1 MPAMAFLFFLS
12 VSPKSN
18 KKEKNKK
25 YGKIKRNEILNKGVE
40 LMSVSS
46 PLNKKKKKQLK
57 PVTVFTWVLVAITLG
72 FVYVIADYFYFNP
85 LRQSGKPVY
94 GNRLSDLETIDP
106 SLLQK
111 IENTGESNEG
121 ISEVTLSVQGEIV
134 YLSVKVEPDLSVETA
149 RQIVESMAQT
159 FIEEAGES
167 FEGYSLQLVL
177 SSGETETLLSTNR
190 EEEEAYI
197 KAHDVS
203 VVEQVVAYTEKYPT
217 VTNIERSQ
225 ANINLLK
232 KSYPEEAEVFQTRLN
247 ALTAYTAEEEE
258 KLGDI
263 PTLVVDQ
270 TIPTSDIADYPTWG
284 VLDVET
290 STIQWH

>member
-1 MPAMAFLFFLS
+1 
-12 VSPKSN
+12 
-18 KKEKNKK
+18 
-25 YGKIKRNEILNKGVE
+25 
-40 LMSVSS
+40 MSVSS
-46 PLNKKKKKQLK
+46 PLNKKKEKKLK
-57 PVTVFTWVLVAITLG
+57 PVTVFIWILVAITLG
-72 FVYVIADYFYFNP
+72 FLYVVADYFYFDP

-94 GNRLSDLETIDP
+94 GDRLSNLATIDAT
-106 SLLQK
+106 LLQK
-111 IENTGESNEG
+111 IEETGASNEG
-121 ISEVTLSVQGEIV
+121 VSEVTLSVQGEIV
-134 YLSVKVEPDLSVETA
+134 YLSAKVESGLSVKTA
-149 RQIVESMAQT
+149 RQTVESIAKT
-159 FIEEAGES
+159 FIEEAGDS
-167 FEGYSLQLVL
+167 FEGYSLQLVI
-177 SSGETETLLSTNR
+177 SSGDIETLLTTNR

-217 VTNIERSQ
+217 AANIERSQ
-225 ANINLLK
+225 ANINLLN
-232 KSYPEEAEVFQTRLN
+232 KSYPEEAEAFQTRLKG
-247 ALTAYTAEEEE
+247 LTVYTAEEEE